1 MSCLTQLNELLDLF
15 AGKLRELGNVRLDES
30 LKGLQMQVANLTHLL
45 YLQERNIQF
54 KEAVRERE
62 HQVLIRVQGL
72 EHQVLIR
79 V

>member
-62 HQVLIRVQGL
+62 HQVLNP
-72 EHQVLIR
+72 EP
-79 V
+79 

>member
-62 HQVLIRVQGL
+62 HQVLIRV
-72 EHQVLIR
+72 
-79 V
+79 